1 MRRLVYVALLA
12 VLLLMP
18 TKALDAS
25 GFWRHGYSAMSES
38 DDFKNAGGTK
48 LLSHQV
54 TSRWRGTQLTL
65 HLNVTEGEA
74 VASLIDPTGATRW
87 EKAVRGDFSFDKQFD
102 GKSGVW
108 HVGLRFKGATGRYS
122 IKLVDY

>member
-1 MRRLVYVALLA
+1 MRKIVYVALLA
-12 VLLLMP
+12 ALVLMP
-18 TKALDAS
+18 AKALDAS

-48 LLSHQV
+48 VMSHEL
-54 TSRWRGTQLTL
+54 TRRWKGTQLTV

-74 VASLIDPTGATRW
+74 VASLVDPTGSTRW
-87 EKAVRGDFSFDKQFD
+87 EKVVHGDFSFGQQFD

-108 HVGLRFKGATGRYS
+108 HVALRFKGATGRYS
-122 IKLVDY
+122 VKLVDY